1 MVIVTPNYHE
11 EERRILLE
19 IYGCGARWQMCIASY
34 TIVGSFTDCVVGTQ
48 RNYLIYIFQDG
59 QILAVE
65 GQLQGCSAKKTEHT
79 TWTGFCNGD
88 TGSKL
93 GELWR
98 HLIRYMKR
106 IRVQRNRRKI
116 EALERIKQLA
126 GLKVVHSLSE
136 DDAKE

>member
-1 MVIVTPNYHE
+1 
-11 EERRILLE
+11 
-19 IYGCGARWQMCIASY
+19 MCIASY

-48 RNYLIYIFQDG
+48 RNCLIYIFQDG
-59 QILAVE
+59 QILSVE
-65 GQLQGCSAKKTEHT
+65 GQFQGCSAKKTERA
-79 TWTGFCNGD
+79 TWTRFCNGD

-93 GELWR
+93 AELWG

-126 GLKVVHSLSE
+126 GLEVVHSLSE
-136 DDAKE
+136 DEAR